1 MKVTH
6 AEMFPI
12 FVSPLKTTF
21 IKKGLRTIE
30 FLCLKIIF
38 YKVELQYESQPF
50 KVSIDTMIFSETFHH
65 YNIDILVTL
74 EITPSYVMIS
84 TQLDISMFEI

>member
-50 KVSIDTMIFSETFHH
+50 KVSIYKILFSEITHH
-65 YNIDILVTL
+65 SNIDIFGT
-74 EITPSYVMIS
+74 I
-84 TQLDISMFEI
+84 